1 MLPNICHRPLSS
13 SGSLERRDV
22 EEARSYMSSS
32 PSLGFAVKQLTPT
45 DLRSSLLSG
54 RNENVSNPIESPVQV
69 KRNLGSHRSSGIWHG
84 YFPQG
89 HIFGRVT
96 YFTVLGC
103 IAFASIKLSGIGLS
117 KTLAGSHWA
126 FTKAN
131 DNINWTADS
140 ADYPV
145 GPAYIR
151 QSTVPNKLK
160 RILSMFKIQLL
171 HQSGARD
178 CDLRTTFTSSSPINI
193 SRRPMPVEEA
203 ETIVRQ
209 WQTIKAEALGPSHE
223 VNCLAKVLD
232 ESMLAQ
238 VSASCGF
245 NLLFYVAKCHFNL
258 VLFNNSSRHS
268 LNYFT
273 VKSSSPTHIF
283 S

>member
-1 MLPNICHRPLSS
+1 MLPTICHRPLSS

-22 EEARSYMSSS
+22 EESRSYMSSS
-32 PSLGFAVKQLTPT
+32 PNLGFAVKQLTPT

-54 RNENVSNPIESPVQV
+54 RNETGSNPVESPVQV
-69 KRNLGSHRSSGIWHG
+69 KRNLGSHRNSGIWHS

-89 HIFGRVT
+89 HIFKRIT
-96 YFTVLGC
+96 YLTVLGC

-117 KTLAGSHWA
+117 KTLTGSHWA
-126 FTKAN
+126 STKAN
-131 DNINWTADS
+131 DNIAWTADS

-151 QSTVPNKLK
+151 QSTTTNKLK

-171 HQSGARD
+171 HQSGAGNHS
-178 CDLRTTFTSSSPINI
+178 DLHTTLTSSSSPINV

-203 ETIVRQ
+203 ETMVRQ

-223 VNCLAKVLD
+223 VNCLAQVLD

-238 VSASCGF
+238 VVHAVAYF
-245 NLLFYVAKCHFNL
+245 NLFLCNKMSFQVGI
-258 VLFNNSSRHS
+258 VQ
-268 LNYFT
+268 
-273 VKSSSPTHIF
+273 
-283 S
+283 